1 MNHKQIIYKTV
12 KDTQNEI
19 LNIYHK
25 KIFFKKPHKKI
36 FKKIFLKG
44 LLIKSKFL
52 LYLSTFKIIDII

>member
-25 KIFFKKPHKKI
+25 KY
-36 FKKIFLKG
+36 FLKR
-44 LLIKSKFL
+44 L
-52 LYLSTFKIIDII
+52 LYILLKAP